1 MSELARR
8 VVTRSLALGALLL
21 LAGCTLERRDPPPSA
36 GQIVRLEVENQL
48 RQYYADFSARDWTA
62 FASHFWPGAIITTA
76 WQPPGEPRVR
86 VDVKTVPDFVARA
99 PEGPGSKAVFS
110 EEMLSADIRVSGGL
124 AQAWVRYR
132 AEFGDLGAVAEWE
145 GTDAISLLLV
155 DGRWKIV
162 SLTFAAD

>member
-1 MSELARR
+1 MSESRPGRASW
-8 VVTRSLALGALLL
+8 TLALSMLVLLS
-21 LAGCTLERRDPPPSA
+21 GCSLERREPPPTP
-36 GQIVRLEVENQL
+36 GQAARLEVENQL
-48 RQYYADFSARDWTA
+48 RQYYADFSARDWRA

-76 WQPPGEPRVR
+76 WQPPGEAAVR
-86 VDVKTVPDFVARA
+86 VDVQTVPEFVERA

-132 AEFGDLGAVAEWE
+132 AQFGDLGAVTEWE
-145 GTDAISLLLV
+145 GTDAFSLLAV
-155 DGRWKIV
+155 DGQWKIV

>member
-1 MSELARR
+1 MTEYHLQPAMRAL
-8 VVTRSLALGALLL
+8 TLGALALMF
-21 LAGCTLERRDPPPSA
+21 ACSLERHEPPPSP
-36 GQIVRLEVENQL
+36 GQTIRLEVETQL
-48 RQYYADFSARDWTA
+48 RRYYADFSARDWTA

-76 WQPPGEPRVR
+76 WQPPGESDVR
-86 VDVKTVPDFVARA
+86 VDVQTVPAFVERA

-132 AEFGDLGAVAEWE
+132 AEFGDLGNVTEWE
-145 GTDAISLLLV
+145 GTDAFSLLAV
-155 DGRWKIV
+155 GGQWKIV